1 MSVAFA
7 ILCALIIYISYY
19 ISHHIINVVTVF
31 SAPYMLIIPL
41 NNILMVK
48 LGFYLISNQTI
59 YMVSGCLLC
68 IFIGYIVTNVFL
80 RSKVGRRKKYE
91 SKNEDIF
98 SYYNIGAM
106 IKYTF
111 FVEIIVFVR
120 FVFIIISK
128 GLSYIPTNSFEGQ
141 MLRGPLGHM
150 LLTLYPLVPILFL
163 YWLKNKRKIQC
174 LLATIVCIGLL
185 FATFIKYHVIGMI
198 VLIYLFVS
206 IEEEKYARKGLLIL
220 VSSAIGLFI
229 INYLISFILSGVSSK
244 VAQEF
249 YFDHFWCYVSG
260 SLIYDN
266 KIFTEGIRVGV
277 SIFYKL
283 GSALFALPNVFLS
296 TLFGFSIC
304 PHKSLAFQYVGNSG
318 QTSNVVDTFGYYFP
332 SKGSFIEI
340 ILYIIILILIGIL
353 FSVIYEK
360 SVAERKHFRITICIF
375 LTFFAFFSFF
385 GTFYVSSPPWEML
398 LWSAIML
405 TVFDKRKIIK
415 FGRKRLF

>member
-59 YMVSGCLLC
+59 YMVTGCLLC
-68 IFIGYIVTNVFL
+68 IFIGYIVANVFF
-80 RSKVGRRKKYE
+80 RSKVGRKEEFE
-91 SKNEDIF
+91 SENEDIF
-98 SYYNIGAM
+98 SYYNICAM

-111 FVEIIVFVR
+111 FVEIIVFFR
-120 FVFIIISK
+120 FVFIIVSK
-128 GLSYIPTNSFEGQ
+128 GLPYIATSDFEGQ

-150 LLTLYPLVPILFL
+150 LLTICPIVPVLFL
-163 YWLKNKRKIQC
+163 YWLNNKRKFKY
-174 LLATIVCIGLL
+174 LVATIVCVGLL
-185 FATFIKYHVIGMI
+185 FTTFIKYHVIGMI

-220 VSSAIGLFI
+220 VISAIGLFI
-229 INYLISFILSGVSSK
+229 SNYLLSFIVGGVNSK

-249 YFDHFWCYVSG
+249 YYNHFWAYVSG
-260 SLIYDN
+260 SLINDN

-304 PHKSLAFQYVGNSG
+304 PHKALAFQYVGNRE

-332 SKGSFIEI
+332 SKGSFTEI
-340 ILYIIILILIGIL
+340 ILYVIVLILIGIL

-360 SVAERKHFRITICIF
+360 SVSKRNHLRVTICIF
-375 LTFFAFFSFF
+375 MTFFAFFSFF
-385 GTFYVSSPPWEML
+385 GTFYVLMVPWEML
-398 LWSAIML
+398 LWSAIIL